1 MPPRSFRRGRGT
13 PPGHPAAPSSV
24 PACGWA
30 GPGLL
35 DSHRPE
41 PPGPSSSG
49 TARGPPAGSGRGH
62 KISSP
67 GLPSCPSALC
77 VVLGGVPR
85 ATGWHPQM
93 AIPLV
98 RTWWQR
104 RSGFLPGFRH
114 QCNKVRRKE
123 GSGQGWLV
131 KTQVCLFKTDKLTQ
145 VRTLRHPETST
156 LSFVSAITLCIRSD
170 CFSLTARALE
180 SSLRLSLNCHSTAA
194 FIRSPRQLL
203 QSDTGDPHFALDPLT
218 YRCLLSLSPAADFA
232 EPRPP
237 RHSVDFYK
245 AHCSEKRGV
254 LWLASYLVH
263 CNWLHTSS
271 PIWKCYAPNCIV
283 MPFPGKTRLKQ

>member
-85 ATGWHPQM
+85 ATEWHPQM
-93 AIPLV
+93 AIPMV

-180 SSLRLSLNCHSTAA
+180 SSLRLPLNCRSTAA

-237 RHSVDFYK
+237 RHRY
-245 AHCSEKRGV
+245 
-254 LWLASYLVH
+254 
-263 CNWLHTSS
+263 
-271 PIWKCYAPNCIV
+271 I
-283 MPFPGKTRLKQ
+283 